1 MYPRRRRVNNRAF
14 IKKFV
19 ISCEGSV
26 TEKEYFTL
34 LQSFCWQYAF
44 IDILTDK
51 QKSSPDK
58 VLERIVGYGKSLKA
72 GDELWCVIDRD
83 YWTVEQISMLM
94 EWAAGGDDKIERHI
108 AMSNPKFEL
117 WLLAHFQSIPA
128 TCGPAEC
135 IRLLKQYLPEYDKH
149 LDGQIASKEK
159 ITFAIGQSLATIP
172 VDCVGTNVG
181 VLVDR
186 ITRDAFSTANEE
198 RVMP

>member
-1 MYPRRRRVNNRAF
+1 MYPHKRRVNNRAF

-34 LQSFCWQYAF
+34 LKSICWSYAF
-44 IDILTDK
+44 IDILTDR

-58 VLERIVGYGKSLKA
+58 VLERIVGYGKSLKT

-83 YWTVEQISMLM
+83 YWPVEQISMLM
-94 EWAAGGDDKIERHI
+94 EWAASGDGKIERHV

-117 WLLAHFQSIPA
+117 WLLAHLQKIPE

-135 IRLLKQYLPEYDKH
+135 VRLLKQYFPEYDKH
-149 LDGQIASKEK
+149 LDGKIASKEM
-159 ITFAIGQSLATIP
+159 ILLAISQSMPSIP
-172 VDCVGTNVG
+172 VDNIGTNVG
-181 VLVDR
+181 ALVDR
-186 ITRDAFSTANEE
+186 ITHDAFSTDNGE
-198 RVMP
+198 RR

>member
-1 MYPRRRRVNNRAF
+1 MYPHKRRVNNRAF

-34 LQSFCWQYAF
+34 LKSVCWSYAF
-44 IDILTDK
+44 IDILTDR

-58 VLERIVGYGKSLKA
+58 VLERIVEYGKSLKA

-83 YWTVEQISMLM
+83 YWSIDQISMLTD
-94 EWAAGGDDKIERHI
+94 WAAGGDDKIERSI

-117 WLLAHFQSIPA
+117 WLLAHFQKIPE

-135 IRLLKQYLPEYDKH
+135 VRLLKQHLPGYDKH
-149 LDGQIASKEK
+149 LDGRLASKEM
-159 ITFAIGQSLATIP
+159 IVFAISQSMPSIP
-172 VDCVGTNVG
+172 VDSTGTNVG
-181 VLVDR
+181 ALVDR
-186 ITRDAFSTANEE
+186 ITHDAFSKEE
-198 RVMP
+198 GR

>member
-1 MYPRRRRVNNRAF
+1 MYPHKRRVNNRAF

-34 LQSFCWQYAF
+34 LKSVCWSYAF

-83 YWTVEQISMLM
+83 YWSIDQISILTD
-94 EWAAGGDDKIERHI
+94 WAAGGDDKIERSI

-117 WLLAHFQSIPA
+117 WLLAHFQKIPE

-135 IRLLKQYLPEYDKH
+135 VRLLKQHLPDYDKH
-149 LDGQIASKEK
+149 LDGRLVSKEM
-159 ITFAIGQSLATIP
+159 IIFAISQSMPSIP
-172 VDCVGTNVG
+172 VDNTGTNVG
-181 VLVDR
+181 ALVDR
-186 ITRDAFSTANEE
+186 ITHDAFSIAKEE
-198 RVMP
+198 GW

>member
-117 WLLAHFQSIPA
+117 WLLAHFQALPVQ
-128 TCGPAEC
+128 CGAAEC
-135 IRLLKQYLPEYDKH
+135 VRLLKQYLPDYDKH
-149 LDGQIASKEK
+149 FDGLIVSKKMIE
-159 ITFAIGQSLATIP
+159 FAIKQSTPDTPIN
-172 VDCVGTNVG
+172 CIGTNVG
-181 VLVDR
+181 ILVDR
-186 ITRDAFSTANEE
+186 ITHEAFMVDSNEE
-198 RVMP
+198 QR

>member
-1 MYPRRRRVNNRAF
+1 MYPHKRRVNNRTF

-34 LQSFCWQYAF
+34 LKSVCWSYAF
-44 IDILTDK
+44 IDVLTDR

-83 YWTVEQISMLM
+83 YWSIDQISMLTD
-94 EWAAGGDDKIERHI
+94 WAAGGDDKIGRRI

-117 WLLAHFQSIPA
+117 WLLAHFQKIPE

-135 IRLLKQYLPEYDKH
+135 VRLLKQHLPDYDKH
-149 LDGQIASKEK
+149 LDGRLVSKEM
-159 ITFAIGQSLATIP
+159 IIFAISQSMPSIP
-172 VDCVGTNVG
+172 VDSTGTNVG

-186 ITRDAFSTANEE
+186 ITHEAFSIASEE
-198 RVMP
+198 GR

>member
-1 MYPRRRRVNNRAF
+1 MYPHKRRVNNRTF

-34 LQSFCWQYAF
+34 LKSVCWSYAF
-44 IDILTDK
+44 IDVLTDR

-83 YWTVEQISMLM
+83 YWSIDQISMLTD
-94 EWAAGGDDKIERHI
+94 WAAGGDDKIGRRI

-117 WLLAHFQSIPA
+117 WLLAHFQKIPE

-135 IRLLKQYLPEYDKH
+135 VRLLKQHLPDYDKH
-149 LDGQIASKEK
+149 LDGRLASKK
-159 ITFAIGQSLATIP
+159 MIIFAISQSMPSIP
-172 VDCVGTNVG
+172 VDSTGTNVG

-186 ITRDAFSTANEE
+186 ITHEAFSIASEE
-198 RVMP
+198 GR